1 MKYKSTRIKKTLTI
15 TLSAFICTSLIG
27 CKSSKVNSKESENKT
42 VSQENNKKNKDNIK
56 HTIEKVVD
64 DNNSENTFE
73 KTNSKI
79 KTDIDMKTNTKLQKD
94 DSVYYNKASNKKYN
108 LILISNENK
117 QNKEVNKTEKIKKKV
132 SIKHNTSKNN
142 LINND
147 SAKNNSVPKKESK
160 QNCKKGQVISLSKER
175 LSKKELSNKLVYSSM
190 SDNSTQNEIAKL
202 LKDNK
207 IKSENVDRFIKTIKR
222 YNSIVGQ
229 LKVSTNGFK
238 TINSKSVNY
247 DDFEEYIMNQWYK
260 YSNDPVDINCRLTAF
275 SLFKDNIISKGK
287 SQDEEKYL
295 MFDLEAIN
303 RNPLCKFKDEE
314 VEKFI
319 NFYTYMPAEVAESIS
334 TEDVKKHA
342 ITIQKEWKKRN
353 IKFVNNTKVSII
365 NCFLHEK
372 DTKIIFCGHSGIL
385 VETDNG
391 FIFIEKYSFFLPYQ
405 VTKFNTREELKKYL
419 LNRLDVG
426 YGENV
431 SKPIIMENDK
441 LI

>member
-1 MKYKSTRIKKTLTI
+1 MKYKSTRIKKILTI

-42 VSQENNKKNKDNIK
+42 VSQANNKKNKDNIK

-64 DNNSENTFE
+64 NNNAKNTFE
-73 KTNSKI
+73 KTNSNI
-79 KTDIDMKTNTKLQKD
+79 KTDINTKTNIKVQKD
-94 DSVYYNKASNKKYN
+94 DSVYSNKSFNKKCKSV
-108 LILISNENK
+108 LI
-117 QNKEVNKTEKIKKKV
+117 NKEN
-132 SIKHNTSKNN
+132 
-142 LINND
+142 
-147 SAKNNSVPKKESK
+147 K

-175 LSKKELSNKLVYSSM
+175 LSKKELYNELVYSSI
-190 SDNSTQNEIAKL
+190 SDNYTQNEIAKL

-222 YNSIVGQ
+222 YNSIIGK
-229 LKVSTNGFK
+229 LKISTNGFR

-287 SQDEEKYL
+287 SEDKKKYL
-295 MFDLEAIN
+295 MFDLDAIN
-303 RNPLCKFKDEE
+303 RNPLCKFKNEE
-314 VEKFI
+314 VQKFI
-319 NFYTYMPAEVAESIS
+319 NFYTYIPAKVAESIS

-342 ITIQKEWKKRN
+342 ITIQKEWKKRK

-365 NCFLHEK
+365 NCFLHDK
-372 DTKIIFCGHSGIL
+372 DTKIIFCGHSGIF
-385 VETDNG
+385 VKIDNG